1 MVSLI
6 PSVLINLEKLRTYC
20 KRTRKDYLKLVYARN
35 ILTRGIW
42 KVIRQQQMYDQHDRG
57 CIRQFASKIS
67 CWERDLTFGSI
78 REEGLVSM
86 TYKQNMIEKEK

>member
-1 MVSLI
+1 M
-6 PSVLINLEKLRTYC
+6 
-20 KRTRKDYLKLVYARN
+20 
-35 ILTRGIW
+35 
-42 KVIRQQQMYDQHDRG
+42 IRHQQMYDQHDRG